1 MARCELTGKSPQ
13 VKNLVSHSNIKTKS
27 RNSPNV
33 QAKKLYSRI
42 LGRQVSLKIAT
53 TTIRTVESRGGIDVF
68 LLNAADANL
77 SHRALA
83 LKYQLRRR
91 IRGDGEASEVK
102 SAAPV
107 KAAEVAETKAPA
119 AKKKPAKKT
128 APTKTSKK

>member
-1 MARCELTGKSPQ
+1 MARCELTGKSPT

-68 LLNAADANL
+68 LLNALDNNL

-91 IRGDGEASEVK
+91 IRGENDGE
-102 SAAPV
+102 V
-107 KAAEVAETKAPA
+107 KAAVPVKTVEAAEKKAPA
-119 AKKKPAKKT
+119 APKKKPAAKKAAPKT
-128 APTKTSKK
+128 AKK